1 MEIKQITKE
10 EALKLID
17 AIQSDY
23 ITIMCDKNITKGDQ
37 KWIT

>member
-17 AIQSDY
+17 ATQSDY

-37 KWIT
+37 K

>member
-1 MEIKQITKE
+1 MEIKQITKK

-23 ITIMCDKNITKGDQ
+23 ITIICDENTTKGEQ
-37 KWIT
+37 K

>member
-17 AIQSDY
+17 AIQSDC
-23 ITIMCDKNITKGDQ
+23 ITIICDKKLQRGTKNE
-37 KWIT
+37 